1 VTILCLFTV
10 VACTGGEEAP
20 PRAFPIEPERA
31 CAPVADACGATSATS
46 TTVAA
51 SYRKDYFLS
60 YDEYPEADIPDPLDG
75 GRIQIVV
82 VVANP

>member
-1 VTILCLFTV
+1 
-10 VACTGGEEAP
+10 
-20 PRAFPIEPERA
+20 
-31 CAPVADACGATSATS
+31 VADACGATSATS